1 MNVKTELK
9 NFIDHYGLEA
19 TKEALEE
26 IEQEE
31 EEVEE

>member
-1 MNVKTELK
+1 MNIKIELK

-26 IEQEE
+26 IEEDE
-31 EEVEE
+31 KSNKL